1 MSRQRSDRFGFPN
14 TMMSCLSLFTSFGT
28 LLCCALPALLVTIG
42 AGATLAGI
50 VSSAPWLVALSKY
63 KIWTFALSGGLIV
76 LAGLMQHRARHQPC
90 PIDPDQARACG
101 KLRRLSS
108 WVYAGAIVIWLMG
121 FFFAF
126 VAVHI
131 FY

>member
-1 MSRQRSDRFGFPN
+1 MNMQLKEAWLP
-14 TMMSCLSLFTSFGT
+14 TLSLFTSAGT
-28 LLCCALPALLVTIG
+28 LICCALPALLVTIG

-50 VSSAPWLVALSKY
+50 VSSAPWLVALSRHKE
-63 KIWTFALSGGLIV
+63 ILFAVAGV
-76 LAGLMQHRARHQPC
+76 LLLVAGILRFRARNAPC
-90 PIDPDQARACG
+90 PIDPVQAKACG
-101 KLRRLSS
+101 RLRAISGVIYWLSVA
-108 WVYAGAIVIWLMG
+108 VYAVG